1 MILLESFIEPEVA
14 RVGEDKEKVPLY
26 LFSGGGGGGSTRA
39 RARGLKKSESRVNS

>member
-1 MILLESFIEPEVA
+1 MNLLESFIEPEEA
-14 RVGEDKEKVPLY
+14 GVGEEGQEVPLD